1 MIEDKY
7 KVEVKYQSD
16 FQILLTR
23 IKKIIFKGIKPIIGV
38 IVFLLT
44 LYIGFYI
51 ILFLLVFFLLLFIY
65 NKIKGT
71 P

>member
-7 KVEVKYQSD
+7 KIEVKYQSD
-16 FQILLTR
+16 FQILITR
-23 IKKIIFKGIKPIIGV
+23 IKKVVLKAIKPIFGI

-51 ILFLLVFFLLLFIY
+51 ILFFLVFFFLLFAY
-65 NKIKGT
+65 NKIKENL
-71 P
+71 